1 MRVLRAKQLCEGF
14 LGNEECGR
22 ALEVVVLAEGE
33 SGELLDGG
41 LGKDL
46 VRLVVCEEK
55 EGSEGAN
62 GEFGVNGGWNE
73 RGEEGLVG
81 GGEGDGGNGD

>member
-22 ALEVVVLAEGE
+22 VLEEVVLAERE

-41 LGKDL
+41 LGNDL

-81 GGEGDGGNGD
+81 RGEGDGGNGD